1 MTKIF
6 KQLARHWA
14 VCLAVFALLFVQ
26 AYCDLSL
33 PDYTS
38 KIVDTGIQ
46 QGGIESPLPQT
57 VRKSTLDALSL
68 LMSEE
73 DAQKLQ
79 NAYQYYLQD
88 DGVLQLRTDL
98 TEDERTA
105 LEEAVTTPD
114 IVLYMAAAQAANTP
128 AGQTGMAM
136 TGLAE
141 MQSADSTASDTDTGT
156 ETVAPTADDLDT
168 VCGQFAAMSQMP
180 GFSRDAIQQQLTGA
194 IGQLDETVVE
204 NMKSQSLLLVQLE
217 YEAQGIA
224 HDVQM
229 HYLYKVGGQMLG
241 LTLLMVAVA
250 VAVGFLASRVS
261 AAIGRDLRRETF
273 SSVIHFSNAEIE
285 NFSTASLITRTTN
298 DIQQVQF
305 VCVMLLRMVAYAP
318 ILGIGGVL
326 HVVGNS
332 SGLSWIIVLDVAI
345 LLLLIIFLMNVAMP
359 KFKIMQTL
367 VDRLNLVSREIL
379 TGIMPVRA
387 FSREQFEEQR
397 FDKANKDL
405 MGTQLF
411 TNRAMVAMMPFMTLI
426 MNGTSLLIV
435 WFGGKAMDAGNMQVG
450 EMIAFITYTMQIV
463 MSFLMLAMVAVM
475 LPRAGVAANRIDEV
489 IRTKAT
495 INDPD
500 EATAKPLLEHKNWQG
515 EVGFHDV
522 SFRFPGADSDA
533 LEHISFTA
541 KPGETTAIIGSTGCG
556 KSTLLNLIPRF
567 YDATGGSVTVDGID
581 VRNMPQAQLHDL
593 LGYVPQKGVL
603 FSGSI
608 DSNLKFGGEQITDAD
623 VKKAASIAQATEF
636 IDAKP
641 EGYQSPIAQGGS
653 NVSGGQ
659 KQRLSIARAIAKKP
673 KIYLFDDSFS
683 ALDFKTDVALRRA
696 LKAETGNATV
706 IIVAQRISTVLH
718 ANQILVLDEGR
729 LVGKGTHA
737 QLMASCP
744 EYQEIARSQLSQ
756 KELDL
761 ETLNTEKEGE

>member
-14 VCLAVFALLFVQ
+14 VCLVVFALLFVQ
-26 AYCDLSL
+26 AYCDLAL

-57 VRKSTLDALSL
+57 VRQSTLDTLSL

-88 DGVLQLRTDL
+88 DGVLQLRSDL

-105 LEEAVTTPD
+105 LEDAVTTPD

-128 AGQTGMAM
+128 AGQNSMGM

-141 MQSADSTASDTDTGT
+141 MPSAAADTDT
-156 ETVAPTADDLDT
+156 ETVTPTAADLDT
-168 VCGQFAAMSQMP
+168 VCSQFAAMSQMP
-180 GFSRDAIQQQLTGA
+180 GFDRSMLQK
-194 IGQLDETVVE
+194 QLDSAMSQLDSTLLE
-204 NMKSQSLLLVQLE
+204 NLKSQSLLLVQLE
-217 YEAQGIA
+217 YEAQGVA
-224 HDVQM
+224 RNVQM
-229 HYLYKVGGQMLG
+229 QYLFRVGGQMLA
-241 LTLLMVAVA
+241 LTLLMVVVA

-273 SSVIHFSNAEIE
+273 SSVIGFSNAEIE

-305 VCVMLLRMVAYAP
+305 VCVILLRMVAYAP

-326 HVVGNS
+326 HVVGSS
-332 SGLSWIIVLDVAI
+332 SGLSWIVVLDVAI
-345 LLLLIIFLMNVAMP
+345 LLLLIIFLMSVAMP
-359 KFKIMQTL
+359 KFKVMQQL

-387 FSREQFEEQR
+387 FSREKFEEQR
-397 FDKANKDL
+397 FDKANREL

-435 WFGGKAMDAGNMQVG
+435 WFGGKAMDAGTMQVG

-475 LPRAGVAANRIDEV
+475 LPRAGVAADRIDEV

-495 INDPD
+495 IHDPD
-500 EATAKPLLEHKNWQG
+500 EAAAKAAQAHTDWQG
-515 EVGFHDV
+515 VVQFEDV
-522 SFRFPGADSDA
+522 SFRYPGADSDA

-567 YDATGGSVTVDGID
+567 YDVTGGKVTVDGID
-581 VRNMPQAQLHDL
+581 VRKMPQAQLHDL

-603 FSGSI
+603 FSGTI
-608 DSNLKFGGEQITDAD
+608 DSNLKFGGEDITDAQ
-623 VKKAASIAQATEF
+623 VQKAAAIAQATDF
-636 IDAKP
+636 IEAKP

-659 KQRLSIARAIAKKP
+659 KQRLSIARAIAKDP
-673 KIYLFDDSFS
+673 KVYLFDDSFS
-683 ALDFKTDVALRRA
+683 ALDYKTDVTLRRA
-696 LKAETGNATV
+696 LKAQTDNATV

-737 QLMASCP
+737 QLMVSCP

-756 KELDL
+756 KELALD
-761 ETLNTEKEGE
+761 TLNTEKEGE

>member
-1 MTKIF
+1 M
-6 KQLARHWA
+6 
-14 VCLAVFALLFVQ
+14 
-26 AYCDLSL
+26 
-33 PDYTS
+33 
-38 KIVDTGIQ
+38 
-46 QGGIESPLPQT
+46 
-57 VRKSTLDALSL
+57 
-68 LMSEE
+68 
-73 DAQKLQ
+73 
-79 NAYQYYLQD
+79 
-88 DGVLQLRTDL
+88 LQLRSDL

-105 LEEAVTTPD
+105 LEDAVTTPD

-128 AGQTGMAM
+128 AGQSSMGM

-141 MQSADSTASDTDTGT
+141 MPSAAADTDT
-156 ETVAPTADDLDT
+156 ETVTPTATDLDT
-168 VCGQFAAMSQMP
+168 VCSQFAAMSQMP
-180 GFSRDAIQQQLTGA
+180 GFDRSMLQK
-194 IGQLDETVVE
+194 QLDSAMSQLDSTLLE
-204 NMKSQSLLLVQLE
+204 NLKSQSLLLVQLE
-217 YEAQGIA
+217 YEAQGVA
-224 HDVQM
+224 QDVQM
-229 HYLYKVGGQMLG
+229 GYLFRVGGQMLA

-273 SSVIHFSNAEIE
+273 SSVIGFSNAEIE

-305 VCVMLLRMVAYAP
+305 VCVILLRMVAYAP

-326 HVVGNS
+326 HVVGSS
-332 SGLSWIIVLDVAI
+332 SGLSWIVVLDVA
-345 LLLLIIFLMNVAMP
+345 LLLLLLLFLMSVAMP
-359 KFKIMQTL
+359 KFKVMQQL

-387 FSREQFEEQR
+387 FSREKFEEQR
-397 FDKANKDL
+397 FDKANREL

-435 WFGGKAMDAGNMQVG
+435 WFGGKAMDAGTMQVG

-475 LPRAGVAANRIDEV
+475 LPRAGVAADRIDEV
-489 IRTKAT
+489 IRTKAS
-495 INDPD
+495 IHDPD
-500 EATAKPLLEHKNWQG
+500 ETTAKAAQAHTDWQG
-515 EVGFHDV
+515 VVQFEDV
-522 SFRFPGADSDA
+522 SFRYPGADSDA

-567 YDATGGSVTVDGID
+567 YDVTGGKVTVDGID
-581 VRNMPQAQLHDL
+581 VREMPQAQLHDL

-603 FSGSI
+603 FSGTI
-608 DSNLKFGGEQITDAD
+608 DSNLKFGGEDITDAQ
-623 VKKAASIAQATEF
+623 VHKAAAIAQATDF
-636 IDAKP
+636 IEAKS
-641 EGYQSPIAQGGS
+641 ESYQSPIAQGGS

-659 KQRLSIARAIAKKP
+659 KQRLSIARAIAKNP
-673 KIYLFDDSFS
+673 KVYLFDDSFS
-683 ALDFKTDVALRRA
+683 ALDYKTDVTLRRA
-696 LKAETGNATV
+696 LKAQTDNATV

-737 QLMASCP
+737 QLMVSCP

-756 KELDL
+756 KELALD
-761 ETLNTEKEGE
+761 TLNTEKEGE

>member
-1 MTKIF
+1 MGKIF

-14 VCLAVFALLFVQ
+14 ACLAVVALLFVQ

-38 KIVDTGIQ
+38 RIVDTGIQ
-46 QGGIESPLPQT
+46 QGGIESPLPET
-57 VRKSTLDALSL
+57 VRQSTLDALSL

-73 DAQKLQ
+73 DADALQ
-79 NAYQYYLQD
+79 NAYGYYLQD
-88 DGVLQLRTDL
+88 NGVLKLRSDL
-98 TEDERTA
+98 TDAERTA

-114 IVLYMAAAQAANTP
+114 IVLYMAAAQNANAP
-128 AGQTGMAM
+128 AGDEAEAM
-136 TGLAE
+136 TA
-141 MQSADSTASDTDTGT
+141 
-156 ETVAPTADDLDT
+156 APTAEDLDA
-168 VCGQFAAMSQMP
+168 VCAQFAAMAQMP
-180 GFSRDAIQQQLTGA
+180 GFSREMIQQQLA
-194 IGQLDETVVE
+194 SAMEQVDETTLSS
-204 NMKSQSLLLVQLE
+204 MASQATLLVSLE
-217 YEAQGIA
+217 YEAQGVS

-229 HYLYKVGGQMLG
+229 VYLFRVGGQMLA
-241 LTLLMVAVA
+241 LTLLMVV
-250 VAVGFLASRVS
+250 VSILVGLIASRVS
-261 AAIGRDLRRETF
+261 ASIGRELRRETF

-305 VCVMLLRMVAYAP
+305 TCVILLRMVAYAP
-318 ILGIGGVL
+318 ILGIGGVM
-326 HVVGNS
+326 HVTQGNT
-332 SGLSWIIVLDVAI
+332 GLAWIIVLDVAA
-345 LLLLIIFLMNVAMP
+345 LLLLITVLMSVAMP

-367 VDRLNLVSREIL
+367 VDKLNLVSREIL
-379 TGIMPVRA
+379 TGVMPVRA
-387 FSREQFEEQR
+387 FSRESFEEKR
-397 FDKANKDL
+397 FDAASREL

-475 LPRAGVAANRIDEV
+475 LPRAGVAADRIDEV
-489 IRTKAT
+489 CRTTAS
-495 INDPD
+495 IHDPD
-500 EATAKPLLEHKNWQG
+500 EAAAQPARERSHWNG
-515 EVGFHDV
+515 VVRFEDV

-541 KPGETTAIIGSTGCG
+541 NPGETTAIIGSTGCG
-556 KSTLLNLIPRF
+556 KSSLLNLIPRF
-567 YDATGGSVTVDGID
+567 YDVTGGRVTIDGID
-581 VRNMPQAQLHDL
+581 VREMPQEQLHSL

-603 FSGSI
+603 FSGTI
-608 DSNLKFGGEQITDAD
+608 ESNLKFGGAQITDAGM
-623 VKKAASIAQATEF
+623 KKAASIAQATEF

-641 EGYQSPIAQGGS
+641 EGYASPIAQGGS

-659 KQRLSIARAIAKKP
+659 KQRLSIARAIAKEP

-683 ALDFKTDVALRRA
+683 ALDYKTDVTLRRA
-696 LKAETGNATV
+696 LKEETDNATV

-718 ANQILVLDEGR
+718 ANQILVLDDGR

-737 QLMASCP
+737 QLMATCP

-756 KELDL
+756 KELNL
-761 ETLNTEKEGE
+761 QNLNTGKEDE

>member
-1 MTKIF
+1 MGKIF

-14 VCLAVFALLFVQ
+14 ACLAVVALLFVQ

-46 QGGIESPLPQT
+46 QGGIESSLPET
-57 VRKSTLDALSL
+57 VRQSTLDALSL
-68 LMSEE
+68 LMGEE
-73 DAQKLQ
+73 DADALQ
-79 NAYQYYLQD
+79 NAYGYYLQD
-88 DGVLQLRTDL
+88 NGVLKLRSDL
-98 TEDERTA
+98 TDAERTA

-114 IVLYMAAAQAANTP
+114 IVLYMAAAQNANAP
-128 AGQTGMAM
+128 AGDEAEAM
-136 TGLAE
+136 TA
-141 MQSADSTASDTDTGT
+141 
-156 ETVAPTADDLDT
+156 APTAEDLDA
-168 VCGQFAAMSQMP
+168 VCAQFAAMAQMP
-180 GFSRDAIQQQLTGA
+180 GFSREMIQQQLA
-194 IGQLDETVVE
+194 SAMEQVDETTLSS
-204 NMKSQSLLLVQLE
+204 MASQATLLVSLE
-217 YEAQGIA
+217 YEAQGVS

-229 HYLYKVGGQMLG
+229 AYLFRVGGQMLA
-241 LTLLMVAVA
+241 LTLLMVVVA
-250 VAVGFLASRVS
+250 ILVGLIASRVS
-261 AAIGRDLRRETF
+261 ASIGRELRRETF

-305 VCVMLLRMVAYAP
+305 TCVILLRIVAYAP
-318 ILGIGGVL
+318 ILGIGGVM
-326 HVVGNS
+326 HVTQGNT
-332 SGLSWIIVLDVAI
+332 GLAWIIVLDVAA
-345 LLLLIIFLMNVAMP
+345 LLLLITVLMSVAMP

-367 VDRLNLVSREIL
+367 VDKLNLVSREIL
-379 TGIMPVRA
+379 TGVMPVRA
-387 FSREQFEEQR
+387 FSRESFEEKR
-397 FDKANKDL
+397 FDAASREL

-475 LPRAGVAANRIDEV
+475 LPRAGVAADRIDEV
-489 IRTKAT
+489 CRTKAS
-495 INDPD
+495 IHDPD
-500 EATAKPLLEHKNWQG
+500 AATAKPALEKKDWDG
-515 EVGFHDV
+515 VVRFEDV

-541 KPGETTAIIGSTGCG
+541 NPGETTAIIGSTGCG
-556 KSTLLNLIPRF
+556 KSSLLNLIPRF
-567 YDATGGSVTVDGID
+567 YDVTGGRVTIDGID
-581 VRNMPQAQLHDL
+581 VREMPQEQLHSL
-593 LGYVPQKGVL
+593 LGYVPQKGIL
-603 FSGSI
+603 FSGTI
-608 DSNLKFGGEQITDAD
+608 ESNLKFGGAQITDAGM
-623 VKKAASIAQATEF
+623 KKAASIAQATEF

-641 EGYQSPIAQGGS
+641 EGYASPIAQGGS

-659 KQRLSIARAIAKKP
+659 KQRLSIARAIAKDP

-683 ALDFKTDVALRRA
+683 ALDYKTDVTLRRA
-696 LKAETGNATV
+696 LKEETDNATV

-718 ANQILVLDEGR
+718 ANQILVLDDGR

-737 QLMASCP
+737 QLMATCP

-756 KELDL
+756 KELNLQD
-761 ETLNTEKEGE
+761 LNTGKEDE

>member
-1 MTKIF
+1 MGKIF

-14 VCLAVFALLFVQ
+14 ACLAVVALLFVQ

-46 QGGIESPLPQT
+46 QGGIESPLPET
-57 VRKSTLDALSL
+57 VRQSTLDALSL

-73 DAQKLQ
+73 DADALQ
-79 NAYQYYLQD
+79 NAYGYYLQD
-88 DGVLQLRTDL
+88 DGVLKLRSDL
-98 TEDERTA
+98 TDAERTA

-114 IVLYMAAAQAANTP
+114 IVLYMAAAQNANAP
-128 AGQTGMAM
+128 AGQNAAAMAPLSGYQSEDE
-136 TGLAE
+136 TAGAE
-141 MQSADSTASDTDTGT
+141 AETM
-156 ETVAPTADDLDT
+156 TVAPTAEDLDA
-168 VCGQFAAMSQMP
+168 VCGQFTALAQMP
-180 GFSRDAIQQQLTGA
+180 GFSREMIQQQLA
-194 IGQLDETVVE
+194 SAMEQVDETTLSS
-204 NMKSQSLLLVQLE
+204 MASQATLLVSLE
-217 YEAQGIA
+217 YEAQGVS

-229 HYLYKVGGQMLG
+229 AYLFRVGGQMLA
-241 LTLLMVAVA
+241 LTLLMVVVA
-250 VAVGFLASRVS
+250 ILVGLIASRVS
-261 AAIGRDLRRETF
+261 ASIGRELRRETF

-305 VCVMLLRMVAYAP
+305 TCVILLRMVAYAP
-318 ILGIGGVL
+318 ILGIGGVM
-326 HVVGNS
+326 HVTQGNT
-332 SGLSWIIVLDVAI
+332 GLAWIIVLDVAA
-345 LLLLIIFLMNVAMP
+345 LFLLITVLMSIAMP

-367 VDRLNLVSREIL
+367 VDKLNLVSREIL
-379 TGIMPVRA
+379 TGVMPVRA
-387 FSREQFEEQR
+387 FSRESFEEKR
-397 FDKANKDL
+397 FDAASREL

-435 WFGGKAMDAGNMQVG
+435 WFGGKAMDTGTMQVG

-475 LPRAGVAANRIDEV
+475 LPRAGVAADRIDEV

-495 INDPD
+495 IHDPD
-500 EATAKPLLEHKNWQG
+500 EADAKAAKEHKNWQG
-515 EVGFHDV
+515 VVEFHDV

-541 KPGETTAIIGSTGCG
+541 NPGETTAIIGSTGCG
-556 KSTLLNLIPRF
+556 KSSLLNLIPRF
-567 YDATGGSVTVDGID
+567 YDVTGGRVTIDGID
-581 VRNMPQAQLHDL
+581 VREMPQEQLHSL

-603 FSGSI
+603 FSGTI
-608 DSNLKFGGEQITDAD
+608 ESNLKFGGAQITDAGM
-623 VKKAASIAQATEF
+623 KKAASIAQATEF

-641 EGYQSPIAQGGS
+641 EGYASPIAQGGS

-659 KQRLSIARAIAKKP
+659 KQRLSIARAIAKDP

-683 ALDFKTDVALRRA
+683 ALDYKTDVTLRRA
-696 LKAETGNATV
+696 LKEETDNATV

-718 ANQILVLDEGR
+718 ANQILVLDDGR

-737 QLMASCP
+737 QLMATCP

-756 KELDL
+756 KELNLQD
-761 ETLNTEKEGE
+761 LNTGKEDE